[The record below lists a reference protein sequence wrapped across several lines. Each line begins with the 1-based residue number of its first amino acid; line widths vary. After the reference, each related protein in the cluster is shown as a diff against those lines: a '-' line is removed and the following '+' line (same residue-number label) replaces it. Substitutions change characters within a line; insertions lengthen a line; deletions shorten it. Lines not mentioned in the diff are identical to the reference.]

1 MTNTPLVASYKSP
14 SDARSFSLDV
24 PPLPQSGSVEE
35 KTTYLAGLRA
45 NASKLQ
51 GEINTF
57 LTQKMDEEKA
67 FETGRPGAPKANED
81 REEDMYGE
89 EDPEKDG

>member
-24 PPLPQSGSVEE
+24 PPLPQSG
-35 KTTYLAGLRA
+35 TYLAGLRA

-67 FETGRPGAPKANED
+67 SETGKPGAPKANED

>member
-24 PPLPQSGSVEE
+24 PPLPQSGSVE

-67 FETGRPGAPKANED
+67 SEAGKPGAPKADED